1 MSPRK
6 KAAAKENNSSLEL
19 MVLSTAGKE
28 VEKVNLDP
36 QVFDGKV
43 NHQLMNQAVVA
54 YLANQRKGLANTK
67 TRGEVSGG
75 GRKPWKQK
83 GTGRARVG
91 STRSPLW
98 KGGGV
103 SFGPKP
109 HSFHKDLPKQ
119 MKIQALKSA
128 LNAKLKDA
136 EISIVDAFK
145 IATHK
150 TKDFAAILNN
160 LKLNGTKLMLVI
172 NNPDN
177 NLRLSSRNIPRLFIQ
192 HSDNLTTYEAL
203 NCKQLVFAK
212 DALQALTARIKKG
225 LQ

>member
-1 MSPRK
+1 MTAKAKKS
-6 KAAAKENNSSLEL
+6 KAAKVQTSEL
-19 MVLSTAGKE
+19 VVLSIAGEE
-28 VEKVNLDP
+28 VERVNLDA

-43 NHQLMNQAVVA
+43 NHALMHQAVVA

-83 GTGRARVG
+83 GTGRARAG

-109 HSFHKDLPKQ
+109 HSFHHDLPKK

-128 LNAKLKDA
+128 LNAKLNDS
-136 EISIVDAFK
+136 EILVVNEFK
-145 IATHK
+145 LVSHK
-150 TKDFAAILNN
+150 TKDFAAIVDN
-160 LKLNGTKLMLVI
+160 LKLAETKLMVVVNGL
-172 NNPDN
+172 DN
-177 NLRLSSRNIPRLFIQ
+177 DIKLATRNIPKVNIQ
-192 HSDNLTTYEAL
+192 EANNLTTYEAL
-203 NCKQLVFAK
+203 NCKRLVFAK
-212 DALQALTARIKKG
+212 DALTIVEDRIKKG
-225 LQ
+225 LA

>member
-1 MSPRK
+1 M
-6 KAAAKENNSSLEL
+6 AAKAKKIKTNAVRTSEL
-19 MVLSTAGKE
+19 VVLSTAGEE
-28 VEKVNLDP
+28 VAKITLDA

-43 NHQLMNQAVVA
+43 NHALMHQAVVA

-91 STRSPLW
+91 STRSPIW

-109 HSFHKDLPKQ
+109 HSFHKDLPKK

-128 LNAKLKDA
+128 LNAKLNDS
-136 EISIVDAFK
+136 EVSIVDGFK
-145 IATHK
+145 LTSHK
-150 TKDFAAILNN
+150 TKDFAAIMDN
-160 LKLNGTKLMLVI
+160 LKLTGTKLVVVVNGL
-172 NNPDN
+172 DN
-177 NLRLSSRNIPRLFIQ
+177 NIKLATRNIPRVNIQ
-192 HSDNLTTYEAL
+192 EASNLTTYEAL
-203 NCKQLVFAK
+203 NCKRLVFAQ
-212 DALQALTARIKKG
+212 DALKLVEERIKKG
-225 LQ
+225 LA